1 MAHPLLSLVLIA
13 REGTSL
19 RLQRTLESA
28 LQQTYEPKMLW
39 VINANPSDSAFT
51 LGLLENL
58 KRFPQASLL
67 PVTGEGTEFYYRNK
81 ALEQAGGD
89 YIAFLSDMDMWEPDK
104 AARQI
109 AQLEVNPDTGAAFCN
124 ALVLRETV
132 SGTVGSA
139 LFESAEGGPQVWM
152 LEKSVAY
159 GSQVLYRTGVVRE
172 MQGFDERLSVYG
184 DLEMVTR
191 IAGKRDVLFTDQIA
205 VRVHIPPA
213 QNLRARQ
220 YADGR
225 YLLQKHMDF
234 FLLHKR
240 AAFDF
245 LVILARQ
252 SADNR
257 KLPLAATYLLR
268 AVLKQPL
275 WAAQRLCQTVA
286 RRLWSWHRRMWRR
299 LIVRAGQLRLC
310 AMLRS
315 GKAPREPRPLR
326 GDKRR
331 KSTALD
337 HLREY
342 EFVRYSEM
350 TFMRNQTLEYVKIPD
365 YVTVIP
371 HGMFFDCK
379 KLHTVDIPQ
388 TVTGIEANA
397 FLGCERLKTVRF
409 ADGSLLNRIG
419 AYAFAGCVSLSSLT
433 LSASLSSLGEGAF
446 AGCINLRSL
455 AFAALHGGE
464 ETAET
469 NLPNSL
475 RAIPRCA
482 FSGCS
487 SMASVSFQP
496 GSMLETI
503 GSRAFFQCAGL
514 ETLRITGT
522 VRSIGA
528 YALAGCKR
536 LPFLDMQTIDS
547 IRSIGPHAFEDC
559 QSLKNLYIPHAV
571 RRIRPYTFRRCL
583 SLKRV
588 KIPQG
593 VKRVGRRAFAG
604 CKLLDTV
611 TLMDDTTAYRR
622 SSFPRQTHV
631 VPYKQAQAD

>member
-1 MAHPLLSLVLIA
+1 MANPLLSMVLIA

-19 RLQRTLESA
+19 RLRHTLESA
-28 LQQTYEPKMLW
+28 LQQTYEPKAVW
-39 VINANPSDSAFT
+39 VVNANPSDSAFT
-51 LGLLENL
+51 LGLKENL
-58 KRFPQASLL
+58 LRFPQAKLL
-67 PVTGEGTEFYYRNK
+67 PVDGQGTEYYYRNR
-81 ALEQAGGD
+81 ALERADGD

-109 AQLEVNPDTGAAFCN
+109 AQLEANPGTGAAFCN
-124 ALVLRETV
+124 ALLLRETA

-139 LFESAEGGPQVWM
+139 LYQSAAGGPQVWM
-152 LEKSVAY
+152 LQKSVAY
-159 GSQVLYRTGVVRE
+159 GSQVMYRTGVLRE
-172 MQGFDERLSVYG
+172 MRGFDERLSVYG
-184 DLEMVTR
+184 DLDLVTR
-191 IAGKRDVLFTDQIA
+191 MTGKRDVLFTDQIP

-213 QNLRARQ
+213 QDLRARQ

-240 AAFDF
+240 TAFDF

-252 SADNR
+252 SAENR
-257 KLPLAATYLLR
+257 KFPLAAAYLFR
-268 AVLKQPL
+268 AVLKQPV
-275 WAAQRLCQTVA
+275 WAVRRMCKATA
-286 RRLWSWHRRMWRR
+286 KRLWSWHRGLWRR
-299 LIVRAGQLRLC
+299 LIIRAGQFRLC
-310 AMLRS
+310 AVLRK

-326 GDKRR
+326 EDKRR

-337 HLREY
+337 HMQEY
-342 EFVRYSEM
+342 EFVRCREM

-371 HGMFFDCK
+371 RGMFYHCK
-379 KLHTVDIPQ
+379 RLHTVDIPQ

-397 FLGCERLKTVRF
+397 FQGCERLKTVRF
-409 ADGSLLNRIG
+409 ADGSLLSHIG

-446 AGCINLRSL
+446 AGCVNLRSL
-455 AFAALHGGE
+455 AFAAANSGE
-464 ETAET
+464 EAAET
-469 NLPNSL
+469 NLPSSL
-475 RAIPRCA
+475 RVIPRCA
-482 FSGCS
+482 FAGCA
-487 SMASVSFQP
+487 SMAGVSFQP

-503 GSRAFFQCAGL
+503 GARAFFLCSGL
-514 ETLRITGT
+514 ETLKITGT

-528 YALAGCKR
+528 YALAGCRR
-536 LPFLDMQTIDS
+536 LPYLDMQTIDS
-547 IRSIGPHAFEDC
+547 IRSIGRHAFEDC

-571 RRIRPYTFRRCL
+571 RTIRPCTFRRCL

-611 TLMDDTTAYRR
+611 TLMDDTTAYSR
-622 SSFPRQTHV
+622 SSFPRKTHV
-631 VPYKQAQAD
+631 VPNKPAHAD